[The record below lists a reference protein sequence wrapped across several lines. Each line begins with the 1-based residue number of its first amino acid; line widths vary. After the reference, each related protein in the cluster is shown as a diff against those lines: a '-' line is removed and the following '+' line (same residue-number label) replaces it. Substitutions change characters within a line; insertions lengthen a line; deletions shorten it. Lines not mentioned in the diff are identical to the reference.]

1 MASPPKNEN
10 GPEADSDWQAGV
22 EPLAE
27 PRRVV
32 LERPRPAPV
41 PRETW
46 RDERAALAESLGP
59 ISPDDALES
68 GAELAFVRPG
78 YSPNMLRRLRR
89 GHWVVEAG
97 LDLHG
102 MNRSEAA
109 AAVGEFLRGCRAR
122 RLGCVRIV
130 HGKGLGSRNREP
142 VLKGKLYH
150 WLKMREEVLAFAQAP
165 AAQGGAGAVL
175 VLLKS

>member
-1 MASPPKNEN
+1 MAAE
-10 GPEADSDWQAGV
+10 EDFRDGV
-22 EPLAE
+22 EPLPA
-27 PRRVV
+27 PRRVARP
-32 LERPRPAPV
+32 RPRPAPL

-68 GAELAFVRPG
+68 GAELAFLRPG
-78 YSPNMLRRLRR
+78 LAPQLLRRLRR
-89 GHWVVEAG
+89 GHWVVEAS

-109 AAVGEFLRGCRAR
+109 AAVREFLRACRAR

-142 VLKGKLYH
+142 VLKAKVYH
-150 WLKMREEVLAFAQAP
+150 WLKLRDEVLAFSQAP
-165 AAQGGAGAVL
+165 AAHGGAGAVL

>member
-1 MASPPKNEN
+1 MASPDDE
-10 GPEADSDWQAGV
+10 DWQRGV

-27 PRRVV
+27 PRRVARA
-32 LERPRPAPV
+32 RPRPAPL

-59 ISPDDALES
+59 ISPDQALDTGE
-68 GAELAFVRPG
+68 EIAFLRPG
-78 YSPNMLRRLRR
+78 LSSQMLRRLRR
-89 GHWVVEAG
+89 GHWVVEDN

-102 MNRSEAA
+102 LNRSQAV
-109 AAVGEFLRGCRAR
+109 AAVREFLRDCRAR

-142 VLKGKLYH
+142 VLKGKVYH
-150 WLKMREEVLAFAQAP
+150 WLRMREEVLAFSQAP
-165 AAQGGAGAVL
+165 AAHGGAGAVL
-175 VLLKS
+175 VLLKT